1 MPVVYLFEL
10 LLNDISDEED
20 FASAKKIGDDKGGQC
35 RNEHHGN
42 AADDARNGKGNRDA
56 KKRSALD
63 RHPNPLLH

>member
-42 AADDARNGKGNRDA
+42 AADDARNA
-56 KKRSALD
+56 
-63 RHPNPLLH
+63 